1 MFCSCLTEA
10 TATFH
15 KVGGKVLDLST
26 ERQFVDDDSTQDSE
40 QLGQYGNDSST
51 KAAKELRLFDNDN
64 SNRGGKKLRLF
75 VDDSSIHDGQNL
87 RHFTGDNSTEENE
100 IVDHFR
106 KVFPFLNESQVPDD
120 SIFFVELQSGN
131 YTGQLDQ
138 VSTL

>member
-10 TATFH
+10 AATFH
-15 KVGGKVLDLST
+15 KGGGKVLDLSI
-26 ERQFVDDDSTQDSE
+26 ERQFVDNI
-40 QLGQYGNDSST
+40 QLGQYGNDSLT
-51 KAAKELRLFDNDN
+51 HDVKELRLFDNDN
-64 SNRGGKKLRLF
+64 SNREGKKLRLF
-75 VDDSSIHDGQNL
+75 VDDSSIHDGQKL
-87 RHFTGDNSTEENE
+87 RHFTGDTSTEENE

-106 KVFPFLNESQVPDD
+106 KVFPFLNESQVPND